1 MPSARRLIPW
11 IAAGATAVAL
21 AAAIWLFASAG
32 DEHRSALEGV
42 LAGVVTFSSTGVGF
56 VLATRRPGNSI
67 GWILLA
73 NGLFFALGGV
83 VAGYAEYAI
92 LGGHDSL
99 PGADWAVAFDDRTWP
114 LVFMGVT
121 AIAFVFPDGRVL
133 EDRRPA
139 ARLTAAA
146 FAALLIAAIFSH
158 DSFSAPFENVDNPIP
173 AVPELVVL
181 PLFVFGIVGSLA
193 GMVLAVLALRARMRA
208 ASGIE
213 RLQMRWL
220 TFAAA
225 CIPPVIAICLLEAA
239 ITGSDGP
246 ATFIALSFALTAVP
260 VAIGIAVMRY
270 RLYEIDRVVN
280 RTLVYAA
287 LTATLAATF
296 AAVSLLVGVGVGGGS
311 TLPTAAATLVVVLIF
326 NPVRRRLQVAVDRR
340 FNRARYEGLR
350 RVEGFLSDLRS
361 GNAAPEGAEA
371 TLAEALDDP
380 TLQLLYWIS
389 PEAPYVDSAGRPRRP
404 DEGPGRA
411 ATPVTRG
418 SLRLGTVLHDAEIAE
433 HPDLLDSVIEAAGL
447 AIEIGRLRV
456 EVRQRLAEVEESR
469 ARIVTAGIE
478 ERRRLERDLHD
489 GAQQRLVSIG
499 LDLRHV
505 QNELSGEQRTGPHR
519 ARPGRQRACRGDQ
532 RVARTG
538 ARHPPAGPRRRARG
552 RARTACGANAAAD
565 GDRGE
570 PGRAGRRGRGGRLLL
585 RQRGADQHGQ
595 ARGGHE
601 GLRHRAA
608 GQRRPGGVGQRRRR
622 RRRVR
627 GARIGARGDRR
638 SAGRARWPAHG
649 QQPAR
654 AGNDRLGPSAMR
666 VVVAEDQAL
675 LREGLARLFT
685 AAGHEVVAKAA
696 DADDLRSRVV
706 AHRPDLVVVDVRM
719 PPTFTRRGAPG
730 GGLDPRLA
738 PRDRRARALPARR
751 DAGAIDLVSAGGF
764 GYLLKDRVLDVDD
777 FIAAAERVAAGGS
790 ALDPQVVA
798 SLVGRPD
805 DGLAELSEREREVLA
820 LIAEGLTNRAIAE
833 RLFLTERTV
842 ESHVRSVL
850 GKLDLPER
858 EGEHRRVLAVLAYL
872 RAQRQH

>member
-1 MPSARRLIPW
+1 MNDAGPGRPHRVVIVGGGFGGLAAARGPRRSSVAVTLHRYRGDWIRTSDRSAPSRQAVGVDASRSVPASASSTSGDDLDGLDAAVGTKAVPTRMYRFAWVPPRFRGGTVAEAEAVGDDSTMPSARRLIPW

-280 RTLVYAA
+280 RTLVYVA

-380 TLQLLYWIS
+380 SLQLLYWIS

-505 QNELSGEQRTGPHR
+505 QNELSGEQGPAHTALDQVVSELAAAIR
-519 ARPGRQRACRGDQ
+519 ELRELARGIR
-532 RVARTG
+532 
-538 ARHPPAGPRRRARG
+538 PPA
-552 RARTACGANAAAD
+552 
-565 GDRGE
+565 
-570 PGRAGRRGRGGRLLL
+570 L
-585 RQRGADQHGQ
+585 
-595 ARGGHE
+595 
-601 GLRHRAA
+601 
-608 GQRRPGGVGQRRRR
+608 
-622 RRRVR
+622 
-627 GARIGARGDRR
+627 
-638 SAGRARWPAHG
+638 
-649 QQPAR
+649 
-654 AGNDRLGPSAMR
+654 
-666 VVVAEDQAL
+666 
-675 LREGLARLFT
+675 
-685 AAGHEVVAKAA
+685 
-696 DADDLRSRVV
+696 
-706 AHRPDLVVVDVRM
+706 
-719 PPTFTRRGAPG
+719 
-730 GGLDPRLA
+730 
-738 PRDRRARALPARR
+738 
-751 DAGAIDLVSAGGF
+751 
-764 GYLLKDRVLDVDD
+764 
-777 FIAAAERVAAGGS
+777 
-790 ALDPQVVA
+790 
-798 SLVGRPD
+798 D
-805 DGLAELSEREREVLA
+805 DGLAAALEQLAARTPLPTAIEASPGALDDEVEAAAYFFASEA
-820 LIAEGLTNRAIAE
+820 LTNTVKHAGATRASVTALRDNGDLVVSVSDDGGGGASAGPGSGLEGIAD
-833 RLFLTERTV
+833 RLAALGGRLTVTSPPGQGTTV
-842 ESHVRSVL
+842 SAH
-850 GKLDLPER
+850 LPCE
-858 EGEHRRVLAVLAYL
+858 
-872 RAQRQH
+872 

>member
-1 MPSARRLIPW
+1 MRSRRRLIPW
-11 IAAGATAVAL
+11 VAAGATAIAL
-21 AAAIWLFASAG
+21 AAALWLFAAAG
-32 DEHRSALEGV
+32 DEHRSPLEGV
-42 LAGVVTFSSTGVGF
+42 VAAVVTLSSTGVGF

-133 EDRRPA
+133 EDRRAA

-158 DSFSAPFENVDNPIP
+158 DSFSAPFEDVDNPIP
-173 AVPELVVL
+173 SVPELVVF
-181 PLFVFGIVGSLA
+181 PLFVFGILGSLA

-208 ASGIE
+208 ASGVE

-220 TFAAA
+220 SFAAA

-280 RTLVYAA
+280 RTLVYVA

-296 AAVSLLVGVGVGGGS
+296 AAVSLGVGVGVGGGS

-361 GNAAPEGAEA
+361 GEAAPEAAEA
-371 TLAEALDDP
+371 TLAEALGDP
-380 TLQLLYWIS
+380 SLQLLYWIS
-389 PEAPYVDSAGRPRRP
+389 PEAPYIDSDGRPRTP
-404 DEGPGRA
+404 DESPGRA

-418 SLRLGTVLHDAEIAE
+418 SLRLGTVFHDARLAE
-433 HPDLLDSVIEAAGL
+433 HPDLLESVIEAAGL

-469 ARIVTAGIE
+469 ARLVTAGIE
-478 ERRRLERDLHD
+478 ERRRLERDLHY

-505 QNELSGEQRTGPHR
+505 QNELSGEQGPVHTALDQVVSELAAAIR
-519 ARPGRQRACRGDQ
+519 ELRELARGIRPPALDDGLEAALGQLA
-532 RVARTG
+532 ARTPLPT
-538 ARHPPAGPRRRARG
+538 AIEASPGPLDDDVE
-552 RARTACGANAAAD
+552 AAAYFFASEALTNTVKHAGATRASVTALRENGDLVVSVSDD
-565 GDRGE
+565 GGGGASAE
-570 PGRAGRRGRGGRLLL
+570 PGSGLGGIADRLAALGGRLTVTSPPG
-585 RQRGADQHGQ
+585 RGTT
-595 ARGGHE
+595 
-601 GLRHRAA
+601 
-608 GQRRPGGVGQRRRR
+608 V
-622 RRRVR
+622 
-627 GARIGARGDRR
+627 
-638 SAGRARWPAHG
+638 S
-649 QQPAR
+649 
-654 AGNDRLGPSAMR
+654 
-666 VVVAEDQAL
+666 
-675 LREGLARLFT
+675 ARLPC
-685 AAGHEVVAKAA
+685 E
-696 DADDLRSRVV
+696 
-706 AHRPDLVVVDVRM
+706 
-719 PPTFTRRGAPG
+719 
-730 GGLDPRLA
+730 
-738 PRDRRARALPARR
+738 
-751 DAGAIDLVSAGGF
+751 
-764 GYLLKDRVLDVDD
+764 
-777 FIAAAERVAAGGS
+777 
-790 ALDPQVVA
+790 
-798 SLVGRPD
+798 
-805 DGLAELSEREREVLA
+805 
-820 LIAEGLTNRAIAE
+820 
-833 RLFLTERTV
+833 
-842 ESHVRSVL
+842 
-850 GKLDLPER
+850 
-858 EGEHRRVLAVLAYL
+858 
-872 RAQRQH
+872 

>member
-260 VAIGIAVMRY
+260 VAIGIAVHAIPALR
-270 RLYEIDRVVN
+270 DRPGVN
-280 RTLVYAA
+280 RTLVYVA

-296 AAVSLLVGVGVGGGS
+296 AAVSLLVGVGVGAR
-311 TLPTAAATLVVVLIF
+311 LDRCRPPLRRCVVVLIF
-326 NPVRRRLQVAVDRR
+326 SPLRRAAAGRRRSALQPRPLRGPAPCRALSRGPARR
-340 FNRARYEGLR
+340 PRGARGSRGDPR
-350 RVEGFLSDLRS
+350 RGARRS
-361 GNAAPEGAEA
+361 HAAAPVLD
-371 TLAEALDDP
+371 LAARRRTSTP
-380 TLQLLYWIS
+380 R
-389 PEAPYVDSAGRPRRP
+389 AAAASAGRRA
-404 DEGPGRA
+404 GPGRDA
-411 ATPVTRG
+411 GDARG
-418 SLRLGTVLHDAEIAE
+418 QLRLGTVVHDADARRA
-433 HPDLLDSVIEAAGL
+433 PDLLDSVIEAAGL
-447 AIEIGRLRV
+447 AIEIARLRV
-456 EVRQRLAEVEESR
+456 EVRHQLAEVEESR
-469 ARIVTAGIE
+469 ARIVTAGIRGAAPARAGPARRSAAAPGLDRPRPAPRPARAGAASSGPAQAALDAG
-478 ERRRLERDLHD
+478 RRRAGRGDR
-489 GAQQRLVSIG
+489 GAA
-499 LDLRHV
+499 
-505 QNELSGEQRTGPHR
+505 R
-519 ARPGRQRACRGDQ
+519 AR
-532 RVARTG
+532 AR
-538 ARHPPAGPRRRARG
+538 RPPAGPRRRARG
-552 RARTACGANAAAD
+552 RARASW
-565 GDRGE
+565 R
-570 PGRAGRRGRGGRLLL
+570 RARRC
-585 RQRGADQHGQ
+585 
-595 ARGGHE
+595 
-601 GLRHRAA
+601 
-608 GQRRPGGVGQRRRR
+608 RRRSRRRR
-622 RRRVR
+622 
-627 GARIGARGDRR
+627 AR
-638 SAGRARWPAHG
+638 S
-649 QQPAR
+649 
-654 AGNDRLGPSAMR
+654 
-666 VVVAEDQAL
+666 
-675 LREGLARLFT
+675 T
-685 AAGHEVVAKAA
+685 T
-696 DADDLRSRVV
+696 RSR
-706 AHRPDLVVVDVRM
+706 R
-719 PPTFTRRGAPG
+719 PPTSS
-730 GGLDPRLA
+730 
-738 PRDRRARALPARR
+738 PARR
-751 DAGAIDLVSAGGF
+751 
-764 GYLLKDRVLDVDD
+764 
-777 FIAAAERVAAGGS
+777 
-790 ALDPQVVA
+790 
-798 SLVGRPD
+798 
-805 DGLAELSEREREVLA
+805 
-820 LIAEGLTNRAIAE
+820 
-833 RLFLTERTV
+833 
-842 ESHVRSVL
+842 
-850 GKLDLPER
+850 
-858 EGEHRRVLAVLAYL
+858 
-872 RAQRQH
+872 

>member
-121 AIAFVFPDGRVL
+121 AIAFVFPDGQVL

-173 AVPELVVL
+173 AVPELVVV

-280 RTLVYAA
+280 RTLVYVA

-505 QNELSGEQRTGPHR
+505 QNELSGEQGPAHTALDQVVSELAAAIR
-519 ARPGRQRACRGDQ
+519 ELRELARGIR
-532 RVARTG
+532 
-538 ARHPPAGPRRRARG
+538 PPA
-552 RARTACGANAAAD
+552 
-565 GDRGE
+565 
-570 PGRAGRRGRGGRLLL
+570 L
-585 RQRGADQHGQ
+585 
-595 ARGGHE
+595 
-601 GLRHRAA
+601 
-608 GQRRPGGVGQRRRR
+608 
-622 RRRVR
+622 
-627 GARIGARGDRR
+627 
-638 SAGRARWPAHG
+638 
-649 QQPAR
+649 
-654 AGNDRLGPSAMR
+654 
-666 VVVAEDQAL
+666 
-675 LREGLARLFT
+675 
-685 AAGHEVVAKAA
+685 
-696 DADDLRSRVV
+696 
-706 AHRPDLVVVDVRM
+706 
-719 PPTFTRRGAPG
+719 
-730 GGLDPRLA
+730 
-738 PRDRRARALPARR
+738 
-751 DAGAIDLVSAGGF
+751 
-764 GYLLKDRVLDVDD
+764 
-777 FIAAAERVAAGGS
+777 
-790 ALDPQVVA
+790 
-798 SLVGRPD
+798 D
-805 DGLAELSEREREVLA
+805 DGLAAALEQLAARTPLPTAIEASPGALDDEVEAAAYFFASEA
-820 LIAEGLTNRAIAE
+820 LTNTVKHAGATRASVTALRDNGDLVVSVSDDGGGGASAGPGSGLEGIAD
-833 RLFLTERTV
+833 RLAALGGRLTVTSPPGQGTTV
-842 ESHVRSVL
+842 SAH
-850 GKLDLPER
+850 LPCE
-858 EGEHRRVLAVLAYL
+858 
-872 RAQRQH
+872 

>member
-121 AIAFVFPDGRVL
+121 AIAFVFPDGQVL
-133 EDRRPA
+133 EHRRPA

-173 AVPELVVL
+173 AVPELVVV

-280 RTLVYAA
+280 RTLVYVA

-350 RVEGFLSDLRS
+350 RVEGFSSDLRS

-505 QNELSGEQRTGPHR
+505 QNELSGEQEPAHTALDQVVSELAAAIRELR
-519 ARPGRQRACRGDQ
+519 ELARGIRPPALDDGLAAALEQLA
-532 RVARTG
+532 ARTPLPTAIEASPG
-538 ARHPPAGPRRRARG
+538 AL
-552 RARTACGANAAAD
+552 D
-565 GDRGE
+565 DE
-570 PGRAGRRGRGGRLLL
+570 VEVGGLLL
-585 RQRGADQHGQ
+585 RQRGADQHRQ

-601 GLRHRAA
+601 GVRHRAA

-638 SAGRARWPAHG
+638 SAGRVDEPARWSTPDSPTAPAST
-649 QQPAR
+649 PSSRRCRSSAR
-654 AGNDRLGPSAMR
+654 SSPSGSSR
-666 VVVAEDQAL
+666 P
-675 LREGLARLFT
+675 R
-685 AAGHEVVAKAA
+685 
-696 DADDLRSRVV
+696 RSR
-706 AHRPDLVVVDVRM
+706 
-719 PPTFTRRGAPG
+719 
-730 GGLDPRLA
+730 
-738 PRDRRARALPARR
+738 
-751 DAGAIDLVSAGGF
+751 S
-764 GYLLKDRVLDVDD
+764 
-777 FIAAAERVAAGGS
+777 
-790 ALDPQVVA
+790 
-798 SLVGRPD
+798 
-805 DGLAELSEREREVLA
+805 
-820 LIAEGLTNRAIAE
+820 
-833 RLFLTERTV
+833 RT
-842 ESHVRSVL
+842 
-850 GKLDLPER
+850 
-858 EGEHRRVLAVLAYL
+858 
-872 RAQRQH
+872 

>member
-121 AIAFVFPDGRVL
+121 AIAFVFPDGQVL

-505 QNELSGEQRTGPHR
+505 QNELSGEQGPAHTALDQVVSELAAAIR
-519 ARPGRQRACRGDQ
+519 ELRELARGIR
-532 RVARTG
+532 
-538 ARHPPAGPRRRARG
+538 PPA
-552 RARTACGANAAAD
+552 
-565 GDRGE
+565 
-570 PGRAGRRGRGGRLLL
+570 L
-585 RQRGADQHGQ
+585 
-595 ARGGHE
+595 
-601 GLRHRAA
+601 
-608 GQRRPGGVGQRRRR
+608 
-622 RRRVR
+622 
-627 GARIGARGDRR
+627 
-638 SAGRARWPAHG
+638 
-649 QQPAR
+649 
-654 AGNDRLGPSAMR
+654 
-666 VVVAEDQAL
+666 
-675 LREGLARLFT
+675 
-685 AAGHEVVAKAA
+685 
-696 DADDLRSRVV
+696 
-706 AHRPDLVVVDVRM
+706 
-719 PPTFTRRGAPG
+719 
-730 GGLDPRLA
+730 
-738 PRDRRARALPARR
+738 
-751 DAGAIDLVSAGGF
+751 
-764 GYLLKDRVLDVDD
+764 
-777 FIAAAERVAAGGS
+777 
-790 ALDPQVVA
+790 
-798 SLVGRPD
+798 D
-805 DGLAELSEREREVLA
+805 DGLAAALEQLAARTPLPTAIEASPGALDNEVEAAAYFFASEA
-820 LIAEGLTNRAIAE
+820 LTNTVKHAAATRASVTALRDNGDLVVSVSDDGGGGASAGPGSGLEGIAD
-833 RLFLTERTV
+833 RLAALGGRLTVTSPPGQGTTV
-842 ESHVRSVL
+842 SAH
-850 GKLDLPER
+850 LPCE
-858 EGEHRRVLAVLAYL
+858 
-872 RAQRQH
+872 

>member
-260 VAIGIAVMRY
+260 VAIGIAVMHY

-280 RTLVYAA
+280 RTLVYVA

-411 ATPVTRG
+411 TTPVTRG

-505 QNELSGEQRTGPHR
+505 QNELSGEQGPAHTALDQVVSELAAAIR
-519 ARPGRQRACRGDQ
+519 ELRELARGIR
-532 RVARTG
+532 
-538 ARHPPAGPRRRARG
+538 PPA
-552 RARTACGANAAAD
+552 
-565 GDRGE
+565 
-570 PGRAGRRGRGGRLLL
+570 L
-585 RQRGADQHGQ
+585 
-595 ARGGHE
+595 
-601 GLRHRAA
+601 
-608 GQRRPGGVGQRRRR
+608 
-622 RRRVR
+622 
-627 GARIGARGDRR
+627 
-638 SAGRARWPAHG
+638 
-649 QQPAR
+649 
-654 AGNDRLGPSAMR
+654 
-666 VVVAEDQAL
+666 
-675 LREGLARLFT
+675 
-685 AAGHEVVAKAA
+685 
-696 DADDLRSRVV
+696 
-706 AHRPDLVVVDVRM
+706 
-719 PPTFTRRGAPG
+719 
-730 GGLDPRLA
+730 
-738 PRDRRARALPARR
+738 
-751 DAGAIDLVSAGGF
+751 
-764 GYLLKDRVLDVDD
+764 
-777 FIAAAERVAAGGS
+777 
-790 ALDPQVVA
+790 
-798 SLVGRPD
+798 D
-805 DGLAELSEREREVLA
+805 DGLAAALEQLAARTPLPTAIEASPGALDDEVEAAAYFFASEA
-820 LIAEGLTNRAIAE
+820 LTNTVKHAGATRASVTALRDNGDLVVSVSDDGGGGASAGPGSGLEGIAD
-833 RLFLTERTV
+833 RLAALGGRLTVTSPPGQGTTV
-842 ESHVRSVL
+842 SAH
-850 GKLDLPER
+850 LPCE
-858 EGEHRRVLAVLAYL
+858 
-872 RAQRQH
+872 